1 MLIYNHIVII
11 LTLRAQH
18 RTLLSIFFT
27 KQYFFLNS
35 NPAKYLSIKKKLSKF
50 AQFSEIIGHVH

>member
-11 LTLRAQH
+11 LTLRVQH

-27 KQYFFLNS
+27 KQIFFLNS
-35 NPAKYLSIKKKLSKF
+35 NPAKYLSIKKSYLNLLNLVKL
-50 AQFSEIIGHVH
+50 